1 MDQYL
6 VWLEETFSK
15 VLTHENDGEIKVI
28 IGGNYVIYKYKV
40 NYIRGSIQNVR

>member
-15 VLTHENDGEIKVI
+15 VLTHENDGKIKVI

-40 NYIRGSIQNVR
+40 HYVRRGLQDV